1 MPCVGP
7 DEMRRVPGFDF
18 VVSGSVMNFDSSV
31 ADVGMLQEDLYL
43 LASYSIHLHLPT
55 C

>member
-7 DEMRRVPGFDF
+7 DEMRHVPGFDF
-18 VVSGSVMNFDSSV
+18 VVSGSVSSVDSSV
-31 ADVGMLQEDLYL
+31 ADVGMLQENLYP
-43 LASYSIHLHLPT
+43 LASYSIHLPQPI

>member
-18 VVSGSVMNFDSSV
+18 VVSGSVMSVDSSV
-31 ADVGMLQEDLYL
+31 ADVGMLQSDQYL
-43 LASYSIHLHLPT
+43 LASHSIHLYLPT

>member
-31 ADVGMLQEDLYL
+31 ADVGMLKENLYHR
-43 LASYSIHLHLPT
+43 ASYSIHLAHPT

>member
-18 VVSGSVMNFDSSV
+18 VVSGSVMSVDSSV
-31 ADVGMLQEDLYL
+31 VDVGMLQEDLYL
-43 LASYSIHLHLPT
+43 LASYSIHLAHPT